1 MASKKCMPLITN
13 YKSDDSSLDD
23 GDADCDDI
31 FNSLTE
37 NSPNN
42 ALDEDD
48 QPLSNFRPLHSSQN
62 DFLKS
67 LTVMQPSKNDSSIGS
82 FKQQLTSTEDS
93 ILPNIS
99 DSEDSDSFSSSTDEE
114 FKKLVDTSSSLP
126 VTELLRSKQFTLM
139 YSDKNYQKGKSDRII
154 NIGYS
159 QFFQEIQSAIKYE
172 QPNASFH
179 DICQL
184 VDERWNQLS
193 KIEKKEYKKHSVG
206 SMESQKM
213 TSLSKCR
220 SKLLSL
226 LSEDNKQCCNPTCK
240 NPVSYDPR
248 WNGQYCSTKCVG
260 EHCQLTF
267 IDWCNNKRYNGKI
280 LNDTLYTV
288 QRIPVMSPVE
298 TNMMSIKS
306 STHKNDNT
314 IINTSINITTITTIT
329 TTTTTTTT
337 TTSGTT
343 DNNNRDIMIDSS
355 DCVSVSLK
363 RKPLFESLRS
373 EQFNTQ
379 SVLIRSSNTSSPSS
393 TGPTSNLTL
402 SL

>member
-23 GDADCDDI
+23 DDADCDDI

-62 DFLKS
+62 DFLKR
-67 LTVMQPSKNDSSIGS
+67 LTVMQPSTNDSSIGS

-193 KIEKKEYKKHSVG
+193 KIEKKEYKKHSVV

-267 IDWCNNKRYNGKI
+267 IDWCNNKRFDGKI

-288 QRIPVMSPVE
+288 QRIPVMSPIE
-298 TNMMSIKS
+298 TNMISIKS

-314 IINTSINITTITTIT
+314 VINTSINITTITTA
-329 TTTTTTTT
+329 TTT
-337 TTSGTT
+337 TTSSSSSST
-343 DNNNRDIMIDSS
+343 DSNNNRDIMIDSS

-379 SVLIRSSNTSSPSS
+379 TVLIRSSNTSSSSS

>member
-1 MASKKCMPLITN
+1 MPLITN

-93 ILPNIS
+93 VLPNIS

-267 IDWCNNKRYNGKI
+267 IDWCNNKRYDGKI

-298 TNMMSIKS
+298 TNMMGIKS

-314 IINTSINITTITTIT
+314 VINTSINT
-329 TTTTTTTT
+329 TTMTTTTTT

-343 DNNNRDIMIDSS
+343 DNNNNNNRDIMIDSS

-379 SVLIRSSNTSSPSS
+379 SVLIKSSNTSSPSS